1 VLVTSDGHEVLTAA
15 IRKGVDAIEKE
26 MG

>member
-1 VLVTSDGHEVLTAA
+1 VLVTNDGHEVLTAA
-15 IRKGVDAIEKE
+15 IRKGADAIEKE